1 MLVNKF
7 FKIKHKRWLI
17 IRLNSIKYKKNIF
30 CYLSF
35 YSTLSLLA
43 NTFFFVKYQFVIN
56 SSKRPSYSNNL
67 DIPTIQISQKF
78 IKLSSCISQQIII
91 K

>member
-17 IRLNSIKYKKNIF
+17 IRLKSIKYKKDIF
-30 CYLSF
+30 CYLAF

-56 SSKRPSYSNNL
+56 LSKWPSYSNNL
-67 DIPTIQISQKF
+67 DILTI
-78 IKLSSCISQQIII
+78 
-91 K
+91 